1 MELKQYEEKV
11 ILEYFNND
19 DNHQYIHAIEVM
31 NMALD
36 INNIINLG
44 INKSNIIIAA
54 ITHDAFKYKGKE
66 HPDYAYKFILDNA
79 TLIKKEYK
87 IENNDINL
95 IAMACL
101 QHHSHYIQN
110 FNSPLAELINLA
122 NRIVNKEFD
131 STLMTLYNNA
141 SKEKCLIFY
150 EAIFDVY
157 READF
162 LFFQS
167 QELYPEV
174 FKAYNSTPKKLIVEF
189 LINYFKANLL

>member
-1 MELKQYEEKV
+1 
-11 ILEYFNND
+11 
-19 DNHQYIHAIEVM
+19 
-31 NMALD
+31 
-36 INNIINLG
+36 
-44 INKSNIIIAA
+44 
-54 ITHDAFKYKGKE
+54 
-66 HPDYAYKFILDNA
+66 
-79 TLIKKEYK
+79 
-87 IENNDINL
+87 
-95 IAMACL
+95 MACL